1 MRFRQSQFLSGF
13 LLLLVCA
20 GAGLAQNATGA
31 ITGTVTDPNND
42 VVSNAIVTVTNK
54 ATGAVRKV
62 TTRGG
67 GVYSVENL
75 FPGEYEVKVEAQGF
89 ITQLQ
94 ALPVVV
100 GNTTTGNFSMTVGG
114 TSQTIEVTA
123 AAPIINTTDTTVGGV
138 VNRER
143 VESLPLNGR
152 SFLSVAAL
160 EPGVSISY
168 AANSGAGNPNN
179 FFQISI
185 GGAPQQMT
193 VISVDGSRVN
203 DRVTGGT
210 SQNFS
215 AETVQEFQI
224 STLGFD
230 LSSGTVSAGVVN
242 IVSRTGSNDLHGS
255 GFFFF
260 RDHNMAAFT
269 GFKRPCDPTARNP
282 LCDSPS
288 SLERLNDPFFVRRQ
302 YGGTVGG
309 PIKKDKLFFFGNYE
323 RNNQV
328 GARPITF
335 SDPAIFG
342 YSHIA
347 QQPTKGNL
355 AGLRLDYT
363 INQKHSAFLR
373 FGLDNNNGIAGTNL
387 ETTWI
392 ASDNFSY
399 QTQMGLTSVLSSR
412 LVNDFRFSYSYF
424 RNRLTPPTQA
434 QCEQVS
440 GDPALCF
447 GLNGPLISLFGT
459 SMQIGTNVNVSQ
471 DRHPRTYQ
479 WTDNVNWTAGSHRV
493 RFGGNWEHSNNH
505 GTWNRNAPGSFSS
518 FSPTQLQSLNRT
530 LYDALPASLKTGYTG
545 PRATFAELLQL
556 PMGGA
561 TTPTLSIG
569 VGSPSQPAPYR
580 YNEVLAN
587 DLVRF
592 YIQDGWQLRPGFT
605 LNYGLGWSFETNVFY
620 DDIDLPQ
627 YLKPLLGDKLG
638 GPKDKYKNF
647 DPALGFAWALGKEK
661 KTVVRASASLHHTS
675 PNVGFF
681 NLNQRIL
688 FGPAGNG
695 LQAAVG
701 SVLQNPEVA
710 TRCGSVA
717 TNPTL
722 GCLNFTAPSGF
733 TLADMLA
740 FLPAAKAQLTADTSS
755 RFNGQDLSIRGV
767 QVTKT
772 VQGAG
777 ALDAIYNSD
786 SSVTPYTFHVN
797 AGVQREIA
805 HNLAVSADYV
815 MRRGVGFGA
824 FEGFF
829 PDINRWNDFAPS
841 YSLIPTGGSA
851 GTVNPASLV
860 RTPLIPAC
868 VGAQG
873 SNPNFQCSNG
883 PIQYGLPGILSRYSA
898 LQVKVD
904 KRFSSSF
911 QFTGAYALSRYTTFA
926 GGTNGLS
933 NNNNL
938 YEGHGVSGGNPRH
951 RFTFSGIWDLPKFKG
966 DQRFLRSLLNGW
978 QLSTLMEM
986 HTGNPTTVT
995 LPGTLDIDGDG
1006 TFTFRLP
1013 GTGVSSFGYNM
1024 SADDIRRLVD
1034 QYNASIPAPKDTPLT
1049 GIPIGPQRDAI
1060 GTALPYIILPI
1071 NFQPDDSFLTHDL
1084 RVTRN
1089 FKITEKVG
1097 LNLIGEGF
1105 NIFNIANLNG
1115 YGGTLNAYVRPTA
1128 TAAGRNPDFTFGQ
1141 PTGRVSPVFGT
1152 GGPRA
1157 FQLAARLSF

>member
-13 LLLLVCA
+13 LLLLVYA

-42 VVSNAIVTVTNK
+42 VVANATITVTNK

-62 TTRGG
+62 TTRSG

-75 FPGEYEVKVEAQGF
+75 HPGEYEVKVEAQGF

-94 ALPVVV
+94 ALPVAV

-114 TSQTIEVTA
+114 TSQTIEVTG

-138 VNRER
+138 VNRDR
-143 VESLPLNGR
+143 VENLPLNGR

-160 EPGVSISY
+160 EPGVNINY

-185 GGAPQQMT
+185 GGAPQSMT

-203 DRVTGGT
+203 DRITGGT

-242 IVSRTGSNDLHGS
+242 IVSRTGTNDLHGS

-260 RDHNMAAFT
+260 RDHNMAAFP
-269 GFKRPCDPTARNP
+269 GLRRPCDPTARSP
-282 LCDSPS
+282 LCDLPTA
-288 SLERLNDPFFVRRQ
+288 LERLEDPFFVRRQ
-302 YGGTVGG
+302 YGGTIGG
-309 PIKKDKLFFFGNYE
+309 PIKKDKLFFFANYE
-323 RNNQV
+323 RNNQI
-328 GARPITF
+328 GARPLTF
-335 SDPAIFG
+335 SEPALFG

-347 QQPTKGNL
+347 QQPSKGHL

-373 FGLDNNNGIAGTNL
+373 LGLDNNNGISGTNL
-387 ETTWI
+387 ESTWI

-424 RNRLTPPTQA
+424 RNRLAPPTQA
-434 QCEQVS
+434 QCEQIS
-440 GDPALCF
+440 GDPTFCF
-447 GLNGPLISLFGT
+447 GLNGPLISFFGGL
-459 SMQIGTNVNVSQ
+459 QIGTNVNVSQ
-471 DRHPRTYQ
+471 DRHPRTFQ
-479 WTDNVNWTAGSHRV
+479 FTDNVNWTQGSHRI

-505 GTWNRNAPGSFSS
+505 GTWNRNAPGSFSA
-518 FSPTQLQSLNRT
+518 FNPTQVSSNPALFA
-530 LYDALPASLKTGYTG
+530 ALPASLKPGYTG

-556 PMGGA
+556 PMSA
-561 TTPTLSIG
+561 TLSVGIG
-569 VGSPSQPAPYR
+569 DPSQPAPFR

-587 DLVRF
+587 DHIRF
-592 YIQDGWQLRPGFT
+592 YIQDGWQVRPGFT

-620 DDIDLPQ
+620 DDLGLPQ
-627 YLKPLLGDKLG
+627 YLTPLLGANLG
-638 GPKDKYKNF
+638 APKNQYKNF
-647 DPALGFAWALGKEK
+647 DPAFGFAWALGKEK
-661 KTVVRASASLHHTS
+661 KTVVRASASLHHIS

-701 SVLQNPEVA
+701 SGLANPEAIPGV
-710 TRCGSVA
+710 
-717 TNPTL
+717 PL
-722 GCLNFTAPSGF
+722 LNFLAPTGF
-733 TLADMLA
+733 TLADMMA
-740 FLPAAKAQLTADTSS
+740 FLPGAKAQLTADILS
-755 RFNGQDLSIRGV
+755 RFDGQDLSVRGV
-767 QVTKT
+767 EVTKT

-777 ALDAIYNSD
+777 FLDAIYNTN
-786 SSVTPYTFHVN
+786 SSMTPYTFHVN
-797 AGVQREIA
+797 AGMQKEIA

-829 PDINRWNDFAPS
+829 PDLNRWNDFAPG
-841 YSLIPTGGSA
+841 YLLNTTGSSA
-851 GTVNPASLV
+851 GTTNLATLI

-868 VGAQG
+868 TAANR
-873 SNPNFQCSNG
+873 SNPQAQCSNG

-904 KRFSSSF
+904 KRFSDSF
-911 QFTGAYALSRYTTFA
+911 QFTGAYALSRYTTLA
-926 GGTNGLS
+926 SIT

-938 YEGHGVSGGNPRH
+938 YEGFGINDGNPRH

-966 DQRFLRSLLNGW
+966 DQRFLRGLLNGW
-978 QLSTLMEM
+978 QLSTLMELR
-986 HTGNPTTVT
+986 TGNPTSVT

-1013 GTGVSSFGYNM
+1013 GTTVSSFGYDMN
-1024 SADDIRRLVD
+1024 ADDIRRLVD
-1034 QYNASIPAPKDTPLT
+1034 QYNATFPAPKDTRIT

-1060 GTALPYIILPI
+1060 GTALPFIILPD
-1071 NFQPDDSFLTHDL
+1071 NFQNDDSFLTHDL
-1084 RVTRN
+1084 RLTRSIR
-1089 FKITEKVG
+1089 ITEKVS

-1115 YGGTLNAYVRPTA
+1115 YGGTLNAYIRPTA
-1128 TAAGRNPDFTFGQ
+1128 TTPGRNPDLTFGL
-1141 PTGRVSPVFGT
+1141 PSGRVSPVFGT